1 LKAGLCGPDIL
12 KSKLMQKIGNYFAE
26 SWDEIKNKVS
36 WSTYSEL
43 QSSAILVLVASTIF
57 ALVIG
62 AVDWV
67 FKTGLQWFYREF

>member
-1 LKAGLCGPDIL
+1 
-12 KSKLMQKIGNYFAE
+12 MQKIGNYFAE

-43 QSSAILVLVASTIF
+43 QGSAILVLVASTIF

-62 AVDWV
+62 AMDWM

>member
-1 LKAGLCGPDIL
+1 
-12 KSKLMQKIGNYFAE
+12 MQKIGNYFAE

-36 WSTYSEL
+36 WSSYSEL

-67 FKTGLQWFYREF
+67 FKTGLQWFYQEF

>member
-1 LKAGLCGPDIL
+1 VLSLKIVEP
-12 KSKLMQKIGNYFAE
+12 MQKIGNYFAE
-26 SWDEIKNKVS
+26 SWEEIKNKVS
-36 WSTYSEL
+36 WSSYSEL

-62 AVDWV
+62 AIDWM

>member
-1 LKAGLCGPDIL
+1 
-12 KSKLMQKIGNYFAE
+12 MQKIGNYFAE

-36 WSTYSEL
+36 WSSYSEL

-62 AVDWV
+62 AMDWV
-67 FKTGLQWFYREF
+67 FKTGLQWFYQTF